1 MEFGWSDEQATLY
14 ESTRE
19 FAQSELGKNLPE
31 RDRRAELREQDWQAA
46 AGRGVFGLCFPP
58 EYGGRGLDLVST
70 IRALEGLG
78 YGCRDNGLTLAVNG
92 QMWAVQEP
100 ILHAGTE
107 EQKRKYLPGLIGGEL
122 KGAHGMTEP
131 ESGSDAFSLQTR
143 ATKVEGGYR
152 LDGKKIFIG
161 LGPVADLI
169 LVFATV
175 DPGRGRWGVTAFL
188 VEGDAAGVTRGG
200 NQSKMGLRTGPMGDI
215 ELRDVFVPAADVLGR
230 EGSGAA
236 VFSASMVYE
245 RSFIFASHV
254 GSMAR
259 QLDEAYAFAKARMQG
274 GKPILEYQSIS
285 NRLANMKL
293 RLETARLMLYK
304 AAWAVENGEKAD
316 LEAAL
321 AKLAISEAFA
331 ENSLD
336 AMRVHGGRGYMS
348 DHGVE
353 RDLRDALG
361 GVLYSGTSD
370 IQRNLIASLMGL
382 ESRG

>member
-1 MEFGWSDEQATLY
+1 MEFGWTQDQESLY
-14 ESTRE
+14 ESTRN
-19 FAQSELGKNLPE
+19 FAANQLG
-31 RDRRAELREQDWQAA
+31 RDLTARESRAELLEDDWAKVARQ
-46 AGRGVFGLCFPP
+46 GIFGLCFPR
-58 EYGGRGLDLVST
+58 EHGGQGLDLVT
-70 IRALEGLG
+70 AIHAMEGLG

-107 EQKRKYLPGLIGGEL
+107 EQKQKYLPRLISGEL

-131 ESGSDAFSLQTR
+131 ESGSDAFSLQTT
-143 ATKVEGGYR
+143 AAKTDGGY
-152 LDGKKIFIG
+152 LLNGKKIFIG

-175 DPGRGRWGVTAFL
+175 DSSRGRWGVTAFL
-188 VEGDAAGVTRGG
+188 VDGDAPGVTLGA

-215 ELRDVFVPAADVLGR
+215 DLENVFVPDANVLGR
-230 EGSGAA
+230 EGSGAS

-259 QLDEAYAFAKARMQG
+259 QLDETNAYSKRRQQG
-274 GKPILEYQSIS
+274 GRAIKEYQSIS
-285 NRLANMKL
+285 NRLANMKV
-293 RLETARLMLYK
+293 RLETARLFLYK
-304 AAWAVENGEKAD
+304 AAWAIDRGGKAD
-316 LEAAL
+316 LESAM
-321 AKLAISEAFA
+321 AKLSISELFV
-331 ENSLD
+331 ENSMD
-336 AMRVHGGRGYMS
+336 AMRIHGGRGYMT
-348 DHGVE
+348 DRGVE

-370 IQRNLIASLMGL
+370 IQRNLIASLMDL
-382 ESRG
+382 A